1 MLFMYQNVSN
11 IKFKCLHLNCLL
23 RKLSN
28 LLRKKRVSLLLQGL
42 PWRPSRAPLKL
53 GGLSV
58 GAHISHCKKG
68 DRMLS
73 LVIMLHVK
81 INQSNQVGLSFR
93 RDLHRLKAFLL
104 SHWKSLDQLLII
116 LKLEKSPNNHSFKIA
131 RTLSIDTSLFEM
143 ECILK
148 NMKNKSHLSE
158 IIYESYLHTIFL
170 TTLIFLLTIGYARK
184 HLVHHCSYNSKAGI
198 CIS

>member
-1 MLFMYQNVSN
+1 M
-11 IKFKCLHLNCLL
+11 
-23 RKLSN
+23 
-28 LLRKKRVSLLLQGL
+28 
-42 PWRPSRAPLKL
+42 
-53 GGLSV
+53 
-58 GAHISHCKKG
+58 
-68 DRMLS
+68 
-73 LVIMLHVK
+73 
-81 INQSNQVGLSFR
+81 GLSFR
-93 RDLHRLKAFLL
+93 RHLHGLNAFLL
-104 SHWKSLDQLLII
+104 SHRKSLDQLFII

-184 HLVHHCSYNSKAGI
+184 HLVHHCSNNSKAGI
-198 CIS
+198 CISWTVTERKYFMMSQKQHPLDLSFSPQFLNFLGTKWSPQLEFSGCILPLSHSSLFFLYF

>member
-1 MLFMYQNVSN
+1 MEAKQSTAE
-11 IKFKCLHLNCLL
+11 IRGTQCRRSHL
-23 RKLSN
+23 
-28 LLRKKRVSLLLQGL
+28 SLQEGGQDAE
-42 PWRPSRAPLKL
+42 PRNHATCKDQPEQL
-53 GGLSV
+53 GG
-58 GAHISHCKKG
+58 
-68 DRMLS
+68 
-73 LVIMLHVK
+73 
-81 INQSNQVGLSFR
+81 SFR

-104 SHWKSLDQLLII
+104 GHWKSLDQLLII